1 MDPRAVVT
9 TPNASWMPEYPV
21 ATPGQIIT
29 RADGRW
35 GPQEYSLW
43 PQLFSR
49 EVAHHACIPTKEA
62 NVTGVRALE
71 ELYKIIDK
79 RMWHPDEA
87 CGVPDL
93 GFLDNEL
100 RTWLFSA
107 VYKCIDRWRSAAQAG
122 RPGDRGWGDNLQL
135 TIL

>member
-1 MDPRAVVT
+1 
-9 TPNASWMPEYPV
+9 MPEYPV

-62 NVTGVRALE
+62 NVTGVRALQ
-71 ELYKIIDK
+71 ELYEVIDE

-93 GFLDNEL
+93 GFLDVEP
-100 RTWLFSA
+100 RKRLFDA
-107 VYKCIDRWRSAAQAG
+107 VDKCFDRWRSAAQGG
-122 RPGDRGWGDNLQL
+122 RSGDRGWGDNLRL
-135 TIL
+135 TILRGMDQLTRLPLS